1 MRKLV
6 VILVVLAGCHEKPA
20 QITVSG
26 VLAVSGRPVKEVIS
40 CESHIP
46 ARFAAAR
53 AEIAVPTGIE
63 ARSGVAARA
72 DAAARVDAA
81 PHPGMIWI
89 EGGTFQMGADNRQA
103 SEDEYPK
110 HQVTVSG
117 FWMDRTEVTNAQFA
131 AFVRATG
138 YITTAEKKPDWEQ
151 LKKQLPPGTPKPD
164 ESLLVAASLVFSP
177 PDHPIALD
185 DYSQWWAWKKGANW
199 SHPQGPGSDLKGRM
213 SYPVV
218 QVSWDDAVAYCK
230 WAGKRLPTE
239 AEWEYAGRGG
249 LKNNVYP
256 WGNEPVEGGA
266 SGSGGSASGGRPR
279 GNFWEGHF
287 PDKNMASAHKGGET
301 IGDHGAHA
309 GGDNFYGAAPVGSF
323 QPNGYGLFDMAGN
336 VWEWCADYYNN
347 NYYTTVNRPG
357 GVSNPRGPE
366 KSYDPDEPYAVKRV
380 IRGGS
385 FLCNESYCT
394 GYRVSRRMKSTEDSG
409 MEHVGFRCVN
419 NK

>member
-6 VILVVLAGCHEKPA
+6 VVLVVLAGCHEKPA
-20 QITVSG
+20 QIALV
-26 VLAVSGRPVKEVIS
+26 ARPEKQAIT

-53 AEIAVPTGIE
+53 
-63 ARSGVAARA
+63 
-72 DAAARVDAA
+72 VDAA
-81 PHPGMIWI
+81 SHPGMVWI

-110 HQVTVSG
+110 HQVTVGG

-185 DYSQWWAWKKGANW
+185 DYSQWWAWKKGASW
-199 SHPQGPGSDLKGRM
+199 SHPEGPGSDLKGRM

-218 QVSWDDAVAYCK
+218 QVSWNDAVAYCK

-249 LKNNVYP
+249 LKNKVYP
-256 WGNEPVEGGA
+256 WGNEPVEG
-266 SGSGGSASGGRPR
+266 R

-287 PDKNMASAHKGGET
+287 PDKNMANDHRGG
-301 IGDHGAHA
+301 AA
-309 GGDNFYGAAPVGSF
+309 GDNFYGTAPVGSF

-336 VWEWCADYYNN
+336 VWEWCADYYKN

-409 MEHVGFRCVN
+409 MEHVGFRCVSD
-419 NK
+419 K

>member
-1 MRKLV
+1 MKKLA
-6 VILVVLAGCHEKPA
+6 VILVVLVGCQEKPA
-20 QITVSG
+20 QI
-26 VLAVSGRPVKEVIS
+26 AVSGQIIVSGQVAVGGRPPKEAIT

-53 AEIAVPTGIE
+53 VEIAVRT
-63 ARSGVAARA
+63 
-72 DAAARVDAA
+72 DAS
-81 PHPGMIWI
+81 HPGMTWI

-110 HQVTVSG
+110 HQVTVGG

-164 ESLLVAASLVFSP
+164 KSLLVAASLVFSP

-185 DYSQWWAWKKGANW
+185 DYSQWWAWKKGASW
-199 SHPQGPGSDLKGRM
+199 SHPQGPGSDLKGKM

-256 WGNEPVEGGA
+256 WGNEPVEGEA
-266 SGSGGSASGGRPR
+266 SGSGSASGGRPR

-287 PDKNMASAHKGGET
+287 PDKNMASDHRGG
-301 IGDHGAHA
+301 AA
-309 GGDNFYGAAPVGSF
+309 AGDNFYGTAPVGSF

-366 KSYDPDEPYAVKRV
+366 KSFDPDEPYAVKRV

-419 NK
+419 DK

>member
-1 MRKLV
+1 MEGSDMKKLV

-20 QITVSG
+20 QI
-26 VLAVSGRPVKEVIS
+26 AVSGQLALTVRPPKEAIT

-46 ARFAAAR
+46 ARFAAAH
-53 AEIAVPTGIE
+53 AE
-63 ARSGVAARA
+63 VAART

-81 PHPGMIWI
+81 SHPGMIWI
-89 EGGTFQMGADNRQA
+89 EGGTFQMGADNGQA

-110 HQVTVSG
+110 HQVTVGG

-185 DYSQWWAWKKGANW
+185 DYSQWWAWKKGASW
-199 SHPQGPGSDLKGRM
+199 SHPDGPGSDLKGKM

-218 QVSWDDAVAYCK
+218 QVSWYDAVAYCK

-249 LKNNVYP
+249 LKDNVYP
-256 WGNEPVEGGA
+256 WGNEPVEG
-266 SGSGGSASGGRPR
+266 R

-287 PDKNMASAHKGGET
+287 PDKNTEA
-301 IGDHGAHA
+301 DHYYHT
-309 GGDNFYGAAPVGSF
+309 APVGSF

-347 NYYTTVNRPG
+347 NYYTTVNRSEG
-357 GVSNPRGPE
+357 ISNPRGPE

-380 IRGGS
+380 VRGGS

-409 MEHVGFRCVN
+409 MEHVGFRCVSD
-419 NK
+419 K

>member
-1 MRKLV
+1 MKYLFVVLV
-6 VILVVLAGCHEKPA
+6 VVAGCHEKPA
-20 QITVSG
+20 QI
-26 VLAVSGRPVKEVIS
+26 AVSERPSKQAIT

-46 ARFAAAR
+46 ARFAVAHAAV
-53 AEIAVPTGIE
+53 ATYPGVS
-63 ARSGVAARA
+63 ARSGA
-72 DAAARVDAA
+72 DAS
-81 PHPGMIWI
+81 HPGMIWI

-131 AFVRATG
+131 TFVRATG

-151 LKKQLPPGTPKPD
+151 LKKQLPPGTAKPD
-164 ESLLVAASLVFSP
+164 ESLLVAASLVFAP

-185 DYSQWWAWKKGANW
+185 DYSQWWAWKKGASW
-199 SHPQGPGSDLKGRM
+199 SHPEGPGSDLKGKM

-239 AEWEYAGRGG
+239 AEWEYAARGG

-256 WGNEPVEGGA
+256 WGNEPVEGGKA
-266 SGSGGSASGGRPR
+266 R

-287 PDKNMASAHKGGET
+287 PDKNTEA
-301 IGDHGAHA
+301 DHYYHT
-309 GGDNFYGAAPVGSF
+309 APVGSF
-323 QPNGYGLFDMAGN
+323 QPNGFGLFDMAGN

-366 KSYDPDEPYAVKRV
+366 KSNDPDEPYAVKRV

-409 MEHVGFRCVN
+409 MEHVGFRCVSGD
-419 NK
+419 K